1 MAAGTYN
8 FTIEQGTTV
17 DFELQYTDDNDQ
29 PIDLTGYSGR
39 MQIKSGFA
47 NDKPVTYLSLSSSL
61 LPDGT
66 GLNFSGS
73 SGNNPLTSGS
83 IGVYISACTS
93 SAFTFAKA
101 KYDLELS
108 TGSGDCPT
116 VYRILEGVITL
127 SKEVTTIP

>member
-1 MAAGTYN
+1 MSAGTYN

-17 DFELQYTDDNDQ
+17 DFELQYTDVNDS
-29 PIDLTGYSGR
+29 PINLSGYTGR

-47 NDKPVTYLSLSSSL
+47 NDNPVTYASLSSSRY
-61 LPDGT
+61 PDGT

-73 SGNNPLTSGS
+73 SGNTPVASGS
-83 IGVYISACTS
+83 IGIYISAVSS

-101 KYDLELS
+101 KYDLELVSGS
-108 TGSGDCPT
+108 TVT
-116 VYRILEGVITL
+116 RILEGVITL

>member
-1 MAAGTYN
+1 MAAGNYS

-17 DFELQYTDDNDQ
+17 DFEIQYTDVNDL
-29 PIDLTGYSGR
+29 PINLTGYSGR

-47 NDKPVTYLSLSSSL
+47 NDKPVTYISLSSSL
-61 LPDGT
+61 APDKT

-73 SGNNPLTSGS
+73 SGTTPLSSGS
-83 IGVYISACTS
+83 IGIYISAVSS

-101 KYDLELS
+101 KYDLEIISGS
-108 TGSGDCPT
+108 TVT
-116 VYRILEGVITL
+116 RILEGVVTL

>member
-1 MAAGTYN
+1 MSAGTYN

-17 DFELQYTDDNDQ
+17 DFELQYTDVNDL
-29 PIDLTGYSGR
+29 PINLSGYSGR

-47 NDKPVTYLSLSSSL
+47 NDRPTTYASLSSSRY
-61 LPDGT
+61 PDGT

-73 SGNNPLTSGS
+73 SGTNPLASGS
-83 IGVYISACTS
+83 IGVYISAVSS

-101 KYDLELS
+101 KYDLELVSGS
-108 TGSGDCPT
+108 TVT
-116 VYRILEGVITL
+116 RILEGVITL

>member
-1 MAAGTYN
+1 MAAGNYS

-17 DFELQYTDDNDQ
+17 DFEIQYTDVNDL
-29 PIDLTGYSGR
+29 PINLTGYSGR

-47 NDKPVTYLSLSSSL
+47 NDKPITYSSLSSSRY
-61 LPDGT
+61 PDGT

-73 SGNNPLTSGS
+73 SGNTPLASGS
-83 IGVYISACTS
+83 IGIYISAVSS

-101 KYDLELS
+101 KYDLELVSGS
-108 TGSGDCPT
+108 TVT
-116 VYRILEGVITL
+116 RILEGVITL

>member
-1 MAAGTYN
+1 MSAGTYN

-17 DFELQYTDDNDQ
+17 DFELQYTDVNDS
-29 PIDLTGYSGR
+29 PINLSGYTGR

-47 NDKPVTYLSLSSSL
+47 NDKPVTYASLSSSRY
-61 LPDGT
+61 PDGT

-73 SGNNPLTSGS
+73 SGNTPVASGS
-83 IGVYISACTS
+83 IGIYISAVSS

-101 KYDLELS
+101 KYDLELVSGS
-108 TGSGDCPT
+108 TVT
-116 VYRILEGVITL
+116 RILEGVITL

>member
-1 MAAGTYN
+1 MAAGNYS

-17 DFELQYTDDNDQ
+17 DFEIQYTDVNDL

-47 NDKPVTYLSLSSSL
+47 NDKPITYATLSSSL
-61 LPDGT
+61 AADGT

-73 SGNNPLTSGS
+73 LGTTPPTSGS
-83 IGVYISACTS
+83 IGIYISAESS
-93 SAFTFAKA
+93 SAFTFVKA
-101 KYDLELS
+101 KYDLEIYS
-108 TGSGDCPT
+108 GSA
-116 VYRILEGVITL
+116 VIRILEGAVAL